1 MAFVGDGFYKG
12 GVCGHGAVCF
22 DTCDDYLNDWL
33 LADPR
38 LLACVTSKELYDN
51 MGNLQASEGK
61 IKVGGKSPAK
71 TKKSKQKAIKSK
83 GSAAADAGCPSTTD
97 SAKPVSLES
106 TSGHAPP
113 APTNGSRLS
122 SCPAGQQTTTYL
134 VTDSWRHVKKLTI
147 NNDPTATTPSR
158 ESSSDSVFTDP
169 LTPQGLAAN
178 KLDEMVV
185 TITRENT
192 IKEEDSNTNSTCAS
206 TTELDDITLVLDGED
221 EKNSS
226 SQTMVPSSS
235 VSPRPFTIVRHRKV
249 ELGPTKI
256 VDTNLFA
263 GGNNTGEIANK

>member
-1 MAFVGDGFYKG
+1 MAFVGDASNKG
-12 GVCGHGAVCF
+12 GVCGHGAVCL
-22 DTCDDYLNDWL
+22 DTFDDYLNDWL

-38 LLACVTSKELYDN
+38 LLTCVTSKELFDN
-51 MGNLQASEGK
+51 MGNLQGSEGK

-71 TKKSKQKAIKSK
+71 AKKSKQKVSK
-83 GSAAADAGCPSTTD
+83 GKASALEAGSSSSTA
-97 SAKPVSLES
+97 SVKPVSLES
-106 TSGHAPP
+106 TSGHATP

-122 SCPAGQQTTTYL
+122 TCPAGQQTTTTTYL

-147 NNDPTATTPSR
+147 NNDPSATTPSR

-169 LTPQGLAAN
+169 LTPQGLAAK
-178 KLDEMVV
+178 KLDEMIV
-185 TITRENT
+185 TTASEKT

-206 TTELDDITLVLDGED
+206 TAELDDITLVLDADE

-235 VSPRPFTIVRHRKV
+235 TVTSRPFTIVRHRKV

-263 GGNNTGEIANK
+263 GG